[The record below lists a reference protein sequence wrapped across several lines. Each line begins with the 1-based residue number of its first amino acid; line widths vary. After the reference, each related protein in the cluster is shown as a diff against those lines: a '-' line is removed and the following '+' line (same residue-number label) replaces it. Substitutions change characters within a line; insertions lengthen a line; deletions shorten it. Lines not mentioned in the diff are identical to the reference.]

1 MTAGTGLVIIPPTG
15 EVVALDAPT
24 DELAA
29 AIALVQTLEADLK
42 DARSLLRDELIRRLD
57 HENRRSA
64 QIGAWLLEADA
75 PSKAYDP
82 SELAELLAELVDAG
96 KISQAAMD
104 AALKR
109 EVSWKPVKREL
120 SKLAGTLAEQH
131 PQDAARLL
139 ALDRPTGRARSLKV
153 REAAA

>member
-1 MTAGTGLVIIPPTG
+1 MTAGTDLVVIPPTG

-42 DARSLLRDELIRRLD
+42 DARASLRDELIRRLD

-64 QIGAWLLEADA
+64 QVGSWLLEADA
-75 PSKAYDP
+75 PPKAYDP
-82 SELAELLAELVDAG
+82 GELAEFLAGLVAEG

-104 AALKR
+104 ACLKR
-109 EVSWKPVKREL
+109 EVSWKPMKREL
-120 SKLAGTLAEQH
+120 SKLAGTLD
-131 PQDAARLL
+131 PQDAIRLQ
-139 ALDRPTGRARSLKV
+139 ALDRPTGRARGLKV